1 MLKDHDHIL
10 VPLDGSP
17 LAEGVLPHV
26 VAFARILDAPI
37 ILMRVV
43 VPEHDTSESGAVD
56 PLAWQIRK
64 TEAEAYLA
72 NVAARL
78 QALDLE
84 VTSETVEGQP
94 AERIV
99 YVANERKAGLVILSS
114 HGSGGLS
121 PWNISSTVQKVM
133 LRLYAPA
140 LIVRAYHAEEVALD
154 ALTYRRL
161 LVPLDG
167 SRRAETVISFASTVA
182 RSHAA
187 TLLTAHVVRR
197 PEVPRNQPLD
207 AEEHELV
214 ERLVAINREAATR
227 YLENLR
233 GRLACD
239 VEPRLLVAGNPTVAL
254 QQLAQQENVDLTLIT
269 AHGYSGEAQ
278 WPYGSI
284 ALAFIAYGTTP
295 LFIMQDLSED
305 DIVRSVAAEAAAES
319 KGH

>member
-1 MLKDHDHIL
+1 MLRDHDNIL

-17 LAEGVLPHV
+17 LAEIVLPHV
-26 VAFARILDAPI
+26 VALARILDAPVS
-37 ILMRVV
+37 LVRVV
-43 VPEHDTSESGAVD
+43 EPEPGAGESGAVD

-64 TEAEAYLA
+64 TEADAYLA

-78 QALDLE
+78 DALDLE
-84 VTSETVEGQP
+84 VSTQTVEGQP

-99 YVANERKAGLVILSS
+99 YVANEHKAGLVILSS

-140 LIVRAYHAEEVALD
+140 LIVRAYHAEETPLD
-154 ALTYRRL
+154 ALRYTRL

-167 SRRAETVISFASTVA
+167 SRRAETVLPFAVTVA
-182 RSHAA
+182 QSHDA
-187 TLLTAHVVRR
+187 TLLTCHVVRR
-197 PEVPRNQPLD
+197 PEVPRNKPLS

-214 ERLVAINREAATR
+214 ERLVSLNREEASQ

-233 GRLACD
+233 GRLGCD
-239 VEPRLLVAGNPTVAL
+239 VETRLLVAGNPTVAL
-254 QQLAQQENVDLTLIT
+254 QQLAQQEGVDLTLIS

-295 LFIMQDLSED
+295 LFIMQDLSQDE
-305 DIVRSVAAEAAAES
+305 IIRSVAAEAAAES

>member
-1 MLKDHDHIL
+1 MLRDHDHIL
-10 VPLDGSP
+10 VPLDGSS
-17 LAEGVLPHV
+17 LAEVVLPHA
-26 VAFARILDAPI
+26 VAFARILEAPI

-43 VPEHDTSESGAVD
+43 VPEHGSSESGAVD

-64 TEAEAYLA
+64 TEADAYLA
-72 NVAARL
+72 NIAARL

-84 VTSETVEGQP
+84 VRTKTVEGQP

-99 YVANERKAGLVILSS
+99 CIANEHKAGLVILSS

-140 LIVRAYHAEEVALD
+140 LIVRAYHAEEMPLD

-167 SRRAETVISFASTVA
+167 SQRAESVLSFAATVA
-182 RSHAA
+182 QSHGA
-187 TLLTAHVVRR
+187 TLLMSHVVRR
-197 PEVPRNQPLD
+197 PEVPRNKPLS
-207 AEEHELV
+207 EEEYELV
-214 ERLVAINREAATR
+214 DRLIALNREELSQ

-233 GRLACD
+233 DRLSCE
-239 VEPRLLVAGNPTVAL
+239 VEMRLLVAGNPTMAL
-254 QQLAQQENVDLTLIT
+254 QQLAEQEDIDLTLIT
-269 AHGYSGEAQ
+269 AHGYSGEAR

-295 LFIMQDLSED
+295 LFIMQDLSEE